1 MPTEHHASQKD
12 YDRALEGVDFPVS
25 RDGALNAAKDKG
37 GLDAEVSF
45 ILGQLPAEGSYGSRA
60 ELDAAIASV
69 YSGEGGLTDA
79 GPAAPAAPAQGRTA
93 DPAATTPATPTPDAG
108 VTKVSR
114 T

>member
-25 RDGALNAAKDKG
+25 RDGILNAAKDKG
-37 GLDAEVSF
+37 GLDAEVPF
-45 ILGQLPAEGSYGSRA
+45 ILGQLPAEASFESRA

-69 YSGEGGLTDA
+69 YAREGGLTDA
-79 GPAAPAAPAQGRTA
+79 GPAAPAHGRTA
-93 DPAATTPATPTPDAG
+93 DPAAATPATPIPDAG